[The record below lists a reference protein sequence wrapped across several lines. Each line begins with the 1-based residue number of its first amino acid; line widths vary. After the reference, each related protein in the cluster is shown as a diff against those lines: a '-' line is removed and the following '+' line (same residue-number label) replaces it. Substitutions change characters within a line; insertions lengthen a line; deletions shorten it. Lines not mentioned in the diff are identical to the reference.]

1 MTRYTELPDNKS
13 KPFGGAYSIY
23 DEETVYMRDYFIQK
37 YAVNTHNFETIK
49 RQFFST
55 YQNFL
60 ISPHKLS
67 GLEKYKHMC
76 FTNGTTESFAH
87 FYTRYRNKNRLRLAH
102 GEYFYHQ
109 MIKSMFFSMRF
120 DWLEDDELRE
130 GDVLVLSA
138 PFADTCN
145 LYPNLEQIL
154 CECDEKEIPVLL
166 DLAYINIAKN
176 IEINLNHPCIE
187 YITSSLSKVFPV
199 ENHRIGI
206 RLQKEMFEDPL
217 YVVNETNYNYLNM
230 CSVYLGLNMMNYF
243 GPTYIYDKYLDAQK
257 KYCEMLDLAPTSCV
271 YFGLDH
277 NNKYPEYNRGG
288 ETNRL
293 CFSRLWDGRMN
304 YDLF

>member
-1 MTRYTELPDNKS
+1 MILNFKILLP
-13 KPFGGAYSIY
+13 
-23 DEETVYMRDYFIQK
+23 
-37 YAVNTHNFETIK
+37 
-49 RQFFST
+49 
-55 YQNFL
+55 
-60 ISPHKLS
+60 
-67 GLEKYKHMC
+67 
-76 FTNGTTESFAH
+76 
-87 FYTRYRNKNRLRLAH
+87 
-102 GEYFYHQ
+102 
-109 MIKSMFFSMRF
+109 
-120 DWLEDDELRE
+120 
-130 GDVLVLSA
+130 
-138 PFADTCN
+138 
-145 LYPNLEQIL
+145 
-154 CECDEKEIPVLL
+154 
-166 DLAYINIAKN
+166 YINIAKN

-243 GPTYIYDKYLDAQK
+243 GATYIYDKYLDAQK

-293 CFSRLWDGRMN
+293 CFSRLWDGRMSLN
-304 YDLF
+304 V